1 MLPRSSARRETC
13 TFIVWLWFLIRDANT
28 EVLVRYS
35 RKAHHRQI
43 KIRSN
48 YSHIRQCFWCDICVV
63 YFSVC
68 IPTYNACKNQNICG
82 GKVPQK
88 SIFRSL
94 YRHPYFWSLS
104 LAQALLS
111 TIEWVIKQSFLRRF
125 QRAGVRLHLKVGGAR
140 SRRGRDM
147 CAPESLETAE
157 GSSDRSC
164 IRIPIVWN

>member
-1 MLPRSSARRETC
+1 MPIQRSWWGTLEKHTIVRSRSAPIT
-13 TFIVWLWFLIRDANT
+13 LIFAK
-28 EVLVRYS
+28 S
-35 RKAHHRQI
+35 
-43 KIRSN
+43 
-48 YSHIRQCFWCDICVV
+48 FWCDICVV

-125 QRAGVRLHLKVGGAR
+125 QRAGFKMHLKVGGAR
-140 SRRGRDM
+140 SRCGCDIF
-147 CAPESLETAE
+147 APESLETAE
-157 GSSDRSC
+157 GSSNLE
-164 IRIPIVWN
+164 IKITPTVAK